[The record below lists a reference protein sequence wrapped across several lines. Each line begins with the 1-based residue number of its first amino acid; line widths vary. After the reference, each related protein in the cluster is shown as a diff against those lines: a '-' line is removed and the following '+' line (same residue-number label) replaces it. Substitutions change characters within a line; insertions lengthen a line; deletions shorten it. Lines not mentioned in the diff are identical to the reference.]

1 MKIFEKYTVCL
12 WAIAILLIVS
22 VTLVPFIPGYL
33 FGRIPATPVLVFIPI
48 LMGIIYALIVSYET
62 PKMDPKRKKLFTR
75 LKTIDIFVFYILTI
89 VVVVF
94 AGVKGMIR
102 F

>member
-1 MKIFEKYTVCL
+1 MKIFEKYSVCL
-12 WAIAILLIVS
+12 WAIAILLIAA

-33 FGRIPATPVLVFIPI
+33 FPKVPVTPVLVFMPI
-48 LMGIIYALIVSYET
+48 LMGIFYALIVSYET
-62 PKMDPKRKKLFTR
+62 PKMKPETKKLLNT
-75 LKTIDIFVFYILTI
+75 LKAINFIVFYALVIAVI
-89 VVVVF
+89 VY

>member
-12 WAIAILLIVS
+12 WAIVILLVAS
-22 VTLVPFIPGYL
+22 VTLVPFIPGYI

-62 PKMDPKRKKLFTR
+62 PKMDPKRKKLFTW

-89 VVVVF
+89 AVVVF